1 MISLAKRVIR
11 QIAGDKRTIALLLV
25 APLLILTLLYLLLS
39 DTSYIPTIA
48 VDTDNLPSL
57 IVTALEEQ
65 DINLVDIS
73 TDGIDIDRY
82 LKDNRDIDAVLTA
95 QGLNL
100 RIAMYESST
109 KSGSAVKAIQ
119 DAIAS
124 INPAGQMDVSFLI
137 GDPDD
142 SLFDSMGYVFFG
154 VIAFFLTF
162 IISGMALVRERS
174 SGTLERMMMTPVTR
188 LSVIG
193 GYTLGFSLFAVLQS
207 VILVV
212 FSIYV
217 LGLHTEGN
225 ILWVIATMLL
235 LAIAAV
241 SFGELISI
249 FSNSEF
255 QVVQL
260 IPIAIIPQVFFSGLI
275 PLDTIPYNLGY
286 LCYIMPIYYGCAAI
300 KEVML
305 LGHGFESI
313 YPFMLALLI
322 YIVVLGA
329 LNTLV
334 LKKYRKL

>member
-11 QIAGDKRTIALLLV
+11 QIAGDRRTLALMLL

-48 VDTDNLPSL
+48 VDKSKLPQTA
-57 IVTALEEQ
+57 VTALAAE
-65 DINLVDIS
+65 DVKLLDVV
-73 TDGIDIDRY
+73 TDGMDIVRY
-82 LKDNRDIDAVLTA
+82 LKDNKQVDAVLTA
-95 QGLNL
+95 SGTTLS
-100 RIAMYESST
+100 ITMYESSS
-109 KSGSAVKAIQ
+109 KSSVAMKAIQ
-119 DAIAS
+119 DAMAS
-124 INPAGQMDVSFLI
+124 LNPAGQMQVSFVV
-137 GDPDD
+137 GNPDD
-142 SLFDSMGYVFFG
+142 SLFDSMGYIFFG
-154 VIAFFLTF
+154 VISFFLIF
-162 IISGMALVRERS
+162 IVSGMALVRERS
-174 SGTLERMMMTPVTR
+174 SGTLERMLMTPVTR
-188 LSVIG
+188 VSVIG
-193 GYTLGFSLFAVLQS
+193 GYTLGFSLFAVLQA
-207 VILVV
+207 VILVI

-217 LGLHTEGN
+217 LGLHTEGS
-225 ILWVIATMLL
+225 IIWVILIMLL

-260 IPIAIIPQVFFSGLI
+260 IPIAIIPQIFFSGLI

-305 LGHGFESI
+305 LGHGFDYI
-313 YPFMLALLI
+313 YPFIAALLA
-322 YIVVLGA
+322 YILVLGI
-329 LNTLV
+329 LNTLA

>member
-48 VDTDNLPSL
+48 VDADKLPPP
-57 IVTALEEQ
+57 IVTALGEQ

-73 TDGIDIDRY
+73 TDGIDIERY

-95 QGLNL
+95 QGANL

-109 KSGSAVKAIQ
+109 KSGSAMKAIQ

-137 GDPDD
+137 GDTDD

-154 VIAFFLTF
+154 VISFFLTF
-162 IISGMALVRERS
+162 IVSGMALVRERS

-188 LSVIG
+188 LSIIG
-193 GYTLGFSLFAVLQS
+193 GYTLGFSVFAVLQS

-212 FSIYV
+212 FSIYA

-225 ILWVIATMLL
+225 ILWVIAIMLL

-260 IPIAIIPQVFFSGLI
+260 IPIAIIPQIFFSGLI

-305 LGHGFESI
+305 LGHGFDYI
-313 YPFMLALLI
+313 YPFLIALLI

-329 LNTLV
+329 LNTIA

>member
-48 VDTDNLPSL
+48 IDPGNLPNPVVS
-57 IVTALEEQ
+57 ALSEQ
-65 DINLVDIS
+65 DVNIIEIS
-73 TDGIDIDRY
+73 ADGMDVDRY
-82 LKDNRDIDAVLTA
+82 LKDNKDIDAVFTM
-95 QGLNL
+95 QDLNL

-109 KSGSAVKAIQ
+109 KSGGAMKAIQ
-119 DAIAS
+119 NAIAS
-124 INPAGQMDVSFLI
+124 LNPAGQMEVSFLI

-154 VIAFFLTF
+154 VISFFLTF

-174 SGTLERMMMTPVTR
+174 SGTLERMLMTPVTR

-193 GYTLGFSLFAVLQS
+193 GYTLGFSLFAIIQS
-207 VILVV
+207 VIMVV

-225 ILWVIATMLL
+225 ILWVIAVMLL

-260 IPIAIIPQVFFSGLI
+260 IPIAIIPQIFFAGII

-305 LGHGFESI
+305 LGHGFGSI
-313 YPFMLALLI
+313 YPFMLALLV